1 MREIDIQKRVLLAL
15 SQAGLLVWDHPTGS
29 ALSPDILRHVI
40 QQEWVGRRLADVL
53 KPGRDYRRIAYG
65 LEGSSDLIGISP
77 IGGKFIGCEIKTPD
91 GLQRPA
97 QKNFE
102 RAVHRVGGIYIV
114 ARSPDEAIAQLRA
127 AGAL

>member
-29 ALSPDILRHVI
+29 ALSPDILRHVV
-40 QQEWVGRRLADVL
+40 QENWVGRRLADVL

-65 LEGSSDLIGISP
+65 LDGSSDLVGILP
-77 IGGKFIGCEIKTPD
+77 GGRFLGCEIKTPD
-91 GLQRPA
+91 GTQQPN
-97 QKNFE
+97 QKKFE
-102 RAVHRVGGIYIV
+102 AAVNRVGGIYIV
-114 ARSPDEAIAQLRA
+114 ARSPDEALAQIRA